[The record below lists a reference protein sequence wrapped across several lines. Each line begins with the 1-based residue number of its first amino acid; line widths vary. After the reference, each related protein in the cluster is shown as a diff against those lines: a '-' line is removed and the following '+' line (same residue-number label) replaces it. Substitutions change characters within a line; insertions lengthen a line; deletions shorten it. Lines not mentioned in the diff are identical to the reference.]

1 MGAHPAAVT
10 LDGGAQ
16 SRLPLRARRAHGG
29 EDAAAGRVQL
39 LVRRAARAQRE
50 LLDPVAAEGDV
61 GVAVDEAGDR
71 AAAPSVHLDDVAV
84 ERLQVAH
91 TADGRDRVV
100 LTQDV
105 RVPDHVDL
113 AELRSA

>member
-1 MGAHPAAVT
+1 M
-10 LDGGAQ
+10 
-16 SRLPLRARRAHGG
+16 
-29 EDAAAGRVQL
+29 QL